1 MNIDVIAVILIS
13 IAVGASGQIAY
24 LFIVDH
30 ELVRASK
37 ARIKELQQKMKGMK
51 PDHPEFK
58 PTYSELMSENSKIMK
73 QSMKPTFITFVPFL
87 IVFLLMSSYFSYAPV
102 ALGSPITATFS
113 GNINGTLFSANN
125 CITFNGHNNISISI
139 FSNDTSLK
147 MTANITKSGT
157 CTLLLSTSGKV
168 YNKSFSL
175 VGQSKVQTITL
186 NSSKVEFIPN
196 TFIVTKLPFSLPLI
210 GNELN
215 WYWTYLIIT
224 FITSI
229 TLNRILIHFKLIA

>member
-1 MNIDVIAVILIS
+1 MNIGVIAVILIS

-24 LFIVDH
+24 LLIVDH
-30 ELVRASK
+30 EMVRTSK
-37 ARIKELQQKMKGMK
+37 AKIKELQVKMKGMK

-58 PTYSELMSENSKIMK
+58 PTYSELMAENSKIMK

-87 IVFLLMSSYFSYAPV
+87 IIFLLMSSYFSYAPV
-102 ALGSPITATFS
+102 AIGSPITAVFS

-125 CITFNGHNNISISI
+125 CVTFNGHNNVSI
-139 FSNDTSLK
+139 FSNDTALK
-147 MTANITKSGT
+147 MTANVTKTGP
-157 CTLLLSTSGKV
+157 CTLFLLTSGKV

-175 VGQSKVQTITL
+175 VGKSKVQTIAL
-186 NSSKVEFIPN
+186 NSSKIEFTPN
-196 TFIVTKLPFSLPLI
+196 TFIITKLPFSLPLI

-215 WYWTYLIIT
+215 WYWAYLIIT

-229 TLNRILIHFKLIA
+229 TLNRILVHFKLIA

>member
-30 ELVRASK
+30 EMVRTSK

-58 PTYSELMSENSKIMK
+58 PTYSELMAENSKIMK

-87 IVFLLMSSYFSYAPV
+87 IVFLLMSSYFSYVPV
-102 ALGSPITATFS
+102 AIGSPIAATFS

-125 CITFNGHNNISISI
+125 CITFNGHNNVSI

-157 CTLLLSTSGKV
+157 CILFLSTNGKV
-168 YNKSFSL
+168 YNNSFSL
-175 VGQSKVQTITL
+175 VGKSKVQTINL
-186 NSSKVEFIPN
+186 NSSKVEFIPD
-196 TFIVTKLPFSLPLI
+196 TFIITKLPFSLPLI

-215 WYWTYLIIT
+215 WYWAYLIIT

>member
-30 ELVRASK
+30 EMVRTSK

-58 PTYSELMSENSKIMK
+58 PTYSELMAENSKIMK

-87 IVFLLMSSYFSYAPV
+87 IVFLLMSSYFSYVPV
-102 ALGSPITATFS
+102 AIGSPIAATFS

-125 CITFNGHNNISISI
+125 CITFNGHNNVSI

-157 CTLLLSTSGKV
+157 CTLFLSTNGKV
-168 YNKSFSL
+168 YNNSFSL
-175 VGQSKVQTITL
+175 VGKSKVQTINL
-186 NSSKVEFIPN
+186 NSSKVEFIPD
-196 TFIVTKLPFSLPLI
+196 TFIITKLPFSLPLI

-215 WYWTYLIIT
+215 WYWAYLIIT

>member
-30 ELVRASK
+30 EMVRTSK
-37 ARIKELQQKMKGMK
+37 AKIKELQQKMKGMK

-58 PTYSELMSENSKIMK
+58 PTYSQLMAENSRIMK

-87 IVFLLMSSYFSYAPV
+87 VIFLLMSSYFSYAPV
-102 ALGSPITATFS
+102 MIGSPISATFS
-113 GNINGTLFSANN
+113 GNINGTLYSANS
-125 CITFNGHNNISISI
+125 CVMFNGYKNISI
-139 FSNDTSLK
+139 FSNETSLK
-147 MTANITKSGT
+147 LSANVTKSGS
-157 CTLLLSTSGKV
+157 CTLYLSTSGKV
-168 YNKSFSL
+168 YNNSFSL
-175 VGQSKVQTITL
+175 VGDSHVQTVSL
-186 NSSKVEFIPN
+186 NSSKIEFIPN

-215 WYWTYLIIT
+215 WYWAYLIIT

-229 TLNRILIHFKLIA
+229 TLNRIFAHFKLIA

>member
-1 MNIDVIAVILIS
+1 MNIDIIAVILIS

-30 ELVRASK
+30 EMIRTSK
-37 ARIKELQQKMKGMK
+37 AKIKELQKKMKGMK

-58 PTYSELMSENSKIMK
+58 PTYSELMAENSKIMK

-87 IVFLLMSSYFSYAPV
+87 IVFLLMSSYFSYVPV
-102 ALGSPITATFS
+102 VLGSPITATFS

-125 CITFNGHNNISISI
+125 CITFNGHNNVSI

-147 MTANITKSGT
+147 MTANVTKGGT
-157 CTLLLSTSGKV
+157 CTLLLATSGKV
-168 YNKSFSL
+168 YNNSFSL
-175 VGQSKVQTITL
+175 VGKSKVQTIAL
-186 NSSKVEFIPN
+186 NSSKVEFVPD

-210 GNELN
+210 GDELN
-215 WYWTYLIIT
+215 WYWAYLIIT
-224 FITSI
+224 FATSI

>member
-1 MNIDVIAVILIS
+1 MNIDIIAVILIS

-30 ELVRASK
+30 EMIRNSK
-37 ARIKELQQKMKGMK
+37 LKIKELQQKMKGMK

-87 IVFLLMSSYFSYAPV
+87 VVFLLMSSYFSYAPV
-102 ALGSPITATFS
+102 MLGTPITATFS

-125 CITFNGHNNISISI
+125 CVTFNGHSNVSI
-139 FSNDTSLK
+139 FSNDTSLSMK
-147 MTANITKSGT
+147 ANATKSGT
-157 CTLLLSTSGKV
+157 CTLFLSTQGKV
-168 YNKSFSL
+168 YNNSFSL
-175 VGQSKVQTITL
+175 VGNSKVQTIPL

-196 TFIVTKLPFSLPLI
+196 TFIVAKLPFSLPLI
-210 GNELN
+210 GDQLN
-215 WYWTYLIIT
+215 WYWAYLIIT
-224 FITSI
+224 FVTSI
-229 TLNRILIHFKLIA
+229 TLNRVLSHFKMIA

>member
-1 MNIDVIAVILIS
+1 MNIEVIAIILIS

-30 ELVRASK
+30 EKVRTSK

-58 PTYSELMSENSKIMK
+58 PTYSELMAENSKIMK

-87 IVFLLMSSYFSYAPV
+87 IIFLLMSSYFSYAPV
-102 ALGSPITATFS
+102 VVGSPISAVFS
-113 GNINGTLFSANN
+113 GHINGTLFSSND
-125 CITFNGHNNISISI
+125 CVTFNGHNNFSIY
-139 FSNDTSLK
+139 SNDTSLK
-147 MTANITKSGT
+147 MTANITKGGS
-157 CTLLLSTSGKV
+157 CTLFLSTEGKV
-168 YNKSFSL
+168 YNNSFSL
-175 VGQSKVQTITL
+175 VGKSKVQTITL
-186 NSSKVEFIPN
+186 NSSKVEFTPN
-196 TFIVTKLPFSLPLI
+196 TFIVTDLPFSIPLI
-210 GNELN
+210 GNQLN
-215 WYWTYLIIT
+215 WYWAYLIIT

>member
-30 ELVRASK
+30 EMVRASK
-37 ARIKELQQKMKGMK
+37 TRIKELQSKMKGMK

-58 PTYSELMSENSKIMK
+58 PTYSELMAENSKIMK

-87 IVFLLMSSYFSYAPV
+87 VIFLLMSSYFSYAPV
-102 ALGSPITATFS
+102 TLGSPITAVFS

-125 CITFNGHNNISISI
+125 CITFNGHNNVSI

-147 MTANITKSGT
+147 MTANVTKTGR
-157 CTLLLSTSGKV
+157 CTLFLLTNGKV
-168 YNKSFSL
+168 YNNSLSL
-175 VGQSKVQTITL
+175 VGESKVQTINL
-186 NSSKVEFIPN
+186 NSSKVEFTPN
-196 TFIVTKLPFSLPLI
+196 TFIITKLPFSLPLI

-215 WYWTYLIIT
+215 WYWAYLIIT

-229 TLNRILIHFKLIA
+229 TLNRILAHFKLIA